1 MREGRK
7 TKRSGLRL
15 GYILAVLLLLQF
27 SCSSVPRFTRPDV
40 APSRARVAP
49 PKSPAA
55 HVTKPRTPAP
65 AKIVAEPYTG
75 DEFQAGQIWRTRVSW
90 YGEGLQ
96 GQSTASGEAY
106 DLGSVSAAHRELPF
120 GTWLQ
125 VKNIANGKKV
135 EVRVNDRGPFKEG
148 RDLDLSR
155 EAARRLGFL
164 DTGTADVEVRILT
177 LP

>member
-1 MREGRK
+1 MQVSTGDPRHW
-7 TKRSGLRL
+7 LRL
-15 GYILAVLLLLQF
+15 GFILALALLL
-27 SCSSVPRFTRPDV
+27 SCSSVPRFTRPDTPPARLR
-40 APSRARVAP
+40 APKVQTPAHAARLVEAP
-49 PKSPAA
+49 PSQS
-55 HVTKPRTPAP
+55 
-65 AKIVAEPYTG
+65 
-75 DEFQAGQIWRTRVSW
+75 EFQAGQIWRTTVSW
-90 YGEGLQ
+90 YGDGLH

-106 DLGSVSAAHRELPF
+106 DLGAVSAAHRELPF

-125 VKNIANGKKV
+125 VRNLANGKKL

-164 DTGTADVEVRILT
+164 DQGTAEMEVRVLT

>member
-1 MREGRK
+1 MHLSTGEPRHW
-7 TKRSGLRL
+7 LRL
-15 GYILAVLLLLQF
+15 GSILALALLL
-27 SCSSVPRFTRPDV
+27 SCSSVPRFTRPDTPPARLRAPKAQAPAPV
-40 APSRARVAP
+40 RAARPVEAPS
-49 PKSPAA
+49 SQ
-55 HVTKPRTPAP
+55 T
-65 AKIVAEPYTG
+65 
-75 DEFQAGQIWRTRVSW
+75 EFQAGQIWRTTVSW
-90 YGEGLQ
+90 YGDGLH

-106 DLGSVSAAHRELPF
+106 DLGAVSAAHRELPF

-125 VKNIANGKKV
+125 VRNLANGKKL

-164 DTGTADVEVRILT
+164 DKGTAEVEVRVLT

>member
-1 MREGRK
+1 MLRNPGIWR
-7 TKRSGLRL
+7 TGLRAAGWL
-15 GYILAVLLLLQF
+15 TLVLWL

-40 APSRARVAP
+40 APTRL
-49 PKSPAA
+49 
-55 HVTKPRTPAP
+55 RTVQAPAP
-65 AKIVAEPYTG
+65 ARRAARPAQVARQADRPVQPSQEDY
-75 DEFQAGQIWRTRVSW
+75 QAGQSWRTRVSW
-90 YGEGLQ
+90 YGEGLE
-96 GQSTASGEAY
+96 GQRTASGEPFE
-106 DLGSVSAAHRELPF
+106 LGSVSAAHRELPF

-125 VKNIANGKKV
+125 VCNLANGKKL